1 MATNVL
7 IVEDD
12 DAVAQALRDV
22 LETEGYAV
30 WRASSGAEAD
40 ALQRERHPNLILL
53 DIMLPDV
60 NGLVYCSDLRR
71 RSNTPVILISGTQRQ
86 TDRVLGLRLGAD
98 EFISKPFDVHELL
111 ARIEAVLRR
120 AGPATTNGTPPQAE
134 THQVGDLVIDL
145 GRHEAVLRDHLL
157 PLTPSQFRILA
168 TLASRPN
175 EVFTR
180 EDLARAVRGKGEAGK
195 SRAIDVHIRRL
206 RQKLDEVPGRGTTIL
221 TVRGYGYKL
230 GPMGSA
236 VAASA

>member
-22 LETEGYAV
+22 LETEGYTV
-30 WRASSGAEAD
+30 WRAGTGAEAD
-40 ALQRERHPNLILL
+40 AIQRERHPNLILL

-71 RSNTPVILISGTQRQ
+71 RTNTPVILISGTQRQ

-98 EFISKPFDVHELL
+98 EFIAKPFDVHELL

-120 AGPATTNGTPPQAE
+120 AGPPATSGGPSAE
-134 THQVGDLVIDL
+134 THQVGDLVIDM
-145 GRHEAVLRDHLL
+145 GRHEAALREHLL

-175 EVFTR
+175 EVFSR

-230 GPMGSA
+230 GPTPGAM
-236 VAASA
+236 AASA

>member
-22 LETEGYAV
+22 LETEGYTV
-30 WRASSGAEAD
+30 WRAGTGAEAD
-40 ALQRERHPNLILL
+40 AIQRERHPNLILL

-71 RSNTPVILISGTQRQ
+71 RTNTPVILISGTQRQ
-86 TDRVLGLRLGAD
+86 TDRILGLRLGAD
-98 EFISKPFDVHELL
+98 EFIAKPFDVHELL

-120 AGPATTNGTPPQAE
+120 AGPPATNGGPSAE

-145 GRHEAVLRDHLL
+145 GRHEAMLRDHLL

-180 EDLARAVRGKGEAGK
+180 EDLARAVRGKGEASK

-230 GPMGSA
+230 GPMSSA

>member
-22 LETEGYAV
+22 LETEGYTV
-30 WRASSGAEAD
+30 WRAGSGAEAD
-40 ALQRERHPNLILL
+40 AIQRERHPNLILL

-71 RSNTPVILISGTQRQ
+71 RTNTPVILISGTQRQ

-120 AGPATTNGTPPQAE
+120 AGPPPSNGGPSAE
-134 THQVGDLVIDL
+134 VHQVGDLVIDM
-145 GRHEAVLRDHLL
+145 GRHEAVLRDHVL

-175 EVFTR
+175 EVFSR

-206 RQKLDEVPGRGTTIL
+206 RQKLDEVPGRGTTIV

-230 GPMGSA
+230 GPSGSA
-236 VAASA
+236 VGASA